1 MPRAKSVLLVDDQPE
16 ALWLVRMDLERAGY
30 EVHVAESG
38 RKALELQQQHAA
50 DVLVTDIFMP
60 EMDGIETIDRIKAQ
74 YPDTRI
80 IAMSAGWGRLDY
92 LAIARQVGAD
102 AALAK
107 PFTADE
113 LLRILRTVLWKAGLE
128 TPER

>member
-1 MPRAKSVLLVDDQPE
+1 MAQAKRILLVDDQLE
-16 ALWLVRMDLERAGY
+16 ALWLVRLDLERAGY

-74 YPDTRI
+74 YPHTRI
-80 IAMSAGWGRLDY
+80 VAMSARWGKLDY
-92 LAIARQVGAD
+92 LAIARQIGAD
-102 AALAK
+102 ATLAK
-107 PFTADE
+107 PFTSDE
-113 LLRILRTVLWKAGLE
+113 LLRILRKVL
-128 TPER
+128 